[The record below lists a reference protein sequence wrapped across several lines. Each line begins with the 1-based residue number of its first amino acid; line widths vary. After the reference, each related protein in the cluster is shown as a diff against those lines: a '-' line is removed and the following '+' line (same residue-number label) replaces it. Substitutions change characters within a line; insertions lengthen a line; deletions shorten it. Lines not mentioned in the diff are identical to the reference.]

1 MNFKLL
7 IVYLIA
13 KTTTSQDDQANILL
27 EFTDKFMRMFPEEHY
42 ASVVYVNQNEDSDFN
57 QHVHTNLIKT
67 ASDNMTFTTHVKSSV
82 YFNNSLVEPCK
93 QHSRYLKFVSI
104 QNFH

>member
-1 MNFKLL
+1 MINFKLL

-13 KTTTSQDDQANILL
+13 KTATSLDDQRNILL

-57 QHVHTNLIKT
+57 QYVHANLIKT
-67 ASDNMTFTTHVKSSV
+67 TSHNKTFTTHVKSSV
-82 YFNNSLVEPCK
+82 YYFNNSLVEPCIK
-93 QHSRYLKFVSI
+93 HSRYLFKI
-104 QNFH
+104 

>member
-1 MNFKLL
+1 MINFKLL

-13 KTTTSQDDQANILL
+13 KTATSLDDQRNILL

-42 ASVVYVNQNEDSDFN
+42 ASVVYVNPNEDSDFN
-57 QHVHTNLIKT
+57 QYVHTNLIKT
-67 ASDNMTFTTHVKSSV
+67 TSHNKTFTTHVKSSV

-93 QHSRYLKFVSI
+93 KHSRYLFKI
-104 QNFH
+104 